1 MQVASQGQIYWHT
14 IAALIKDWLH
24 LAVIHYGWGNLLHC
38 QSMRTLKKH
47 LLHLNIFHLITNVLR
62 MTNEHLCYTF
72 TPLFPFLPF
81 TNKVCVTLAEM
92 PQLEPISPQPA
103 THTVKYAINLACM
116 CVSVSVCA
124 HIQHLVDHIIAKAS
138 WQHVVNPPAVAS
150 LDESSQ
156 FQTPS
161 YLSNSFTAN

>member
-1 MQVASQGQIYWHT
+1 
-14 IAALIKDWLH
+14 
-24 LAVIHYGWGNLLHC
+24 
-38 QSMRTLKKH
+38 
-47 LLHLNIFHLITNVLR
+47 
-62 MTNEHLCYTF
+62 
-72 TPLFPFLPF
+72 
-81 TNKVCVTLAEM
+81 M

-161 YLSNSFTAN
+161 YLSNSFTEN

>member
-1 MQVASQGQIYWHT
+1 M
-14 IAALIKDWLH
+14 
-24 LAVIHYGWGNLLHC
+24 HC

-103 THTVKYAINLACM
+103 THTVCHQFGLHVCE
-116 CVSVSVCA
+116 CECVCA
-124 HIQHLVDHIIAKAS
+124 HSAPSRPHHCQGFLATRS
-138 WQHVVNPPAVAS
+138 
-150 LDESSQ
+150 ESSSCC
-156 FQTPS
+156 FIGRVKS
-161 YLSNSFTAN
+161 ISNSVLSVKQLYCELASPFSVNTQTLSAR

>member
-1 MQVASQGQIYWHT
+1 M
-14 IAALIKDWLH
+14 
-24 LAVIHYGWGNLLHC
+24 HC

-124 HIQHLVDHIIAKAS
+124 RIQHLVDHIIAKAS

>member
-1 MQVASQGQIYWHT
+1 
-14 IAALIKDWLH
+14 
-24 LAVIHYGWGNLLHC
+24 
-38 QSMRTLKKH
+38 MRTLKKH

-124 HIQHLVDHIIAKAS
+124 HSAPSRPHHCQGFLATRS
-138 WQHVVNPPAVAS
+138 
-150 LDESSQ
+150 ESSSCC
-156 FQTPS
+156 FIGRVKS
-161 YLSNSFTAN
+161 ISNSVLSVKQLYCELASPFSVNTQILSAR